1 MKKRKARTRFRNLIK
16 IAGEFNNLNQ
26 YKMEDKKTEK
36 RDTSNNIVTADA
48 DIPDINKG
56 RREKPAGDMVDERLP
71 ENNRNHQW
79 KQKDSEFMQQD
90 EILNQERAASDN
102 PGKNGRNAEG
112 EFSDNSKQEPTVPDD
127 FYDNQEKEST
137 ETKELKQ

>member
-1 MKKRKARTRFRNLIK
+1 MIQFRNRILYLIK
-16 IAGEFNNLNQ
+16 TAGEFNNLYH
-26 YKMEDKKTEK
+26 YKMEDKEPDK
-36 RDTSNNIVTADA
+36 RDASNNIVSAEA
-48 DIPDINKG
+48 DISDINKG
-56 RREKPAGDMVDERLP
+56 RREKPSGDMVDERLP

-127 FYDNQEKEST
+127 FYDNQEEEST
-137 ETKELKQ
+137 ESKELKL

>member
-1 MKKRKARTRFRNLIK
+1 
-16 IAGEFNNLNQ
+16 
-26 YKMEDKKTEK
+26 MEDKKTDKKTDK
-36 RDTSNNIVTADA
+36 RDASNNIVSAEA
-48 DIPDINKG
+48 DISDIDKG
-56 RREKPAGDMVDERLP
+56 RREKPSGDMVDERLP

-90 EILNQERAASDN
+90 EILNHERAASDN

-127 FYDNQEKEST
+127 FYDNQVEEST
-137 ETKELKQ
+137 ESKKIKAIN

>member
-1 MKKRKARTRFRNLIK
+1 
-16 IAGEFNNLNQ
+16 
-26 YKMEDKKTEK
+26 MEDKETDKKTNK
-36 RDTSNNIVTADA
+36 RDTSHNIVTAEA
-48 DIPDINKG
+48 DISDINKG

-127 FYDNQEKEST
+127 FYNKQNEQNEEDST
-137 ETKELKQ
+137 EPKEIKQ

>member
-1 MKKRKARTRFRNLIK
+1 
-16 IAGEFNNLNQ
+16 
-26 YKMEDKKTEK
+26 MEDKKTEK

-56 RREKPAGDMVDERLP
+56 RREKPAGDMVDEWFP